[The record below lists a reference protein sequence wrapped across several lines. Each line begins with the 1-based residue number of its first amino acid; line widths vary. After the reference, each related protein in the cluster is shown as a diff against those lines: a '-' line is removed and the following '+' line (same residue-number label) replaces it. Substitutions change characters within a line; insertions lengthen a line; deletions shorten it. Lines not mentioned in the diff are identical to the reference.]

1 MQKTY
6 VQPFNKDLS
15 RIGLGCVTF
24 GREISRHESMDILDY
39 ATDSGITHLDTSPS
53 YGNGAS
59 ETILGEWLSGK
70 PSFISSIVI
79 ATKIQPPFDR
89 DSILNSVHSSL
100 GRLKIDVIDL
110 LYLHQWHPSVNT
122 LTVQETL
129 TTLVTEGKVKR
140 IGASN
145 FTSRQLQLALK
156 LQTEN
161 RMISFGFVQNNNN
174 YAIREIDSD
183 MKAICRQQEV
193 NIVTYSP
200 LGAGYLIG
208 KHRSGIEEGSR
219 FALVPQHAAIYSGES
234 SEQRLS
240 ELLSIADRTCLPSAH
255 LALSWA
261 FQQPGISSVLIGA
274 RTKKHVEQAL
284 YSIDHPFD
292 EFKKDI

>member
-1 MQKTY
+1 MQKIY
-6 VQPFNKDLS
+6 VRPFNKDLS

-24 GREISRHESMDILDY
+24 GREISRHESMEILDY
-39 ATDSGITHLDTSPS
+39 ATDSGITHFDTSPS
-53 YGNGAS
+53 YGHGAS
-59 ETILGEWLSGK
+59 ETILGEWLSRK

-79 ATKIQPPFDR
+79 ATKIQPPYDR
-89 DSILNSVHSSL
+89 DSIISSVDSSL
-100 GRLKIDVIDL
+100 AHLQIEAIDL
-110 LYLHQWHPSVNT
+110 LYLHQWHPSVNS
-122 LTVQETL
+122 LVVLETL
-129 TTLVTEGKVKR
+129 NALVTLGKVKR

-145 FTSRQLQLALK
+145 FSGGQLQ
-156 LQTEN
+156 QTIAMQKKN
-161 RMISFGFVQNNNN
+161 GLVPLGFIQNNNN
-174 YAIREIDSD
+174 YAIREVDA
-183 MKAICRQQEV
+183 AIRSICKEGGI

-219 FALVPQHAAIYSGES
+219 FDLVPQHAAIYSCES

-292 EFKKDI
+292 EFKQDI